1 MREKVISL
9 HRSQFMNFFLIFLES
24 FFWVRRG
31 ETVLFRR
38 FETRLRQVLL
48 FKKSICV
55 YLSQSKSAKQIF
67 KTSTTNSG
75 LSLILLS
82 QDSTFITSLELK
94 KRVCGWFTT
103 CFKSVWCGCFFYFS
117 IQLNKLGSQI
127 VIICLGK
134 ERFFWSKKLLIWFGT
149 NPIKFF
155 TPWGKNPP

>member
-103 CFKSVWCGCFFYFS
+103 CFKSVWCAWLLLLLFHS
-117 IQLNKLGSQI
+117 TEQI
-127 VIICLGK
+127 GITDCYHL
-134 ERFFWSKKLLIWFGT
+134 SKKGKVLLLEKLIDLV
-149 NPIKFF
+149 
-155 TPWGKNPP
+155 WGQSN